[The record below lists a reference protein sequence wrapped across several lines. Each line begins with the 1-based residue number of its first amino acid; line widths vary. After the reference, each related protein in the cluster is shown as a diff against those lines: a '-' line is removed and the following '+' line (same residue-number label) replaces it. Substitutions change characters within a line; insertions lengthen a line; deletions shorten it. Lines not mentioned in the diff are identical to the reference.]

1 MSFQGFHDGQRSAKG
16 RILACPEECCSKLWA
31 VAKAVAANKQKAL
44 VMTSRSCG
52 YLVILALLRRLA
64 RESCPTF
71 EVATMEE
78 LAEFNHISNASGQ
91 VPWTVLLV
99 LLLVMMATGNRA
111 LLSSASRSWDKFLH
125 VLQGKLN
132 KECKHRTTVACSLLL
147 CI

>member
-1 MSFQGFHDGQRSAKG
+1 MAFSSISLLKFQGFHDGPRSAKG
-16 RILACPEECCSKLWA
+16 RILACPEECCPKLWA

-64 RESCPTF
+64 RESCPAF

-91 VPWTVLLV
+91 VPWFTVLTTGNQA
-99 LLLVMMATGNRA
+99 LLL
-111 LLSSASRSWDKFLH
+111 
-125 VLQGKLN
+125 
-132 KECKHRTTVACSLLL
+132 
-147 CI
+147 